1 MINVRIV
8 YGAYK
13 NIRNAAWQVL
23 IDFSVCE
30 LPVSVSRIAKMADIQ
45 IKRDSDVHMLE
56 PNEFGRSFLVGN
68 QWYIVYDDT
77 KKPEMSRFTIAHELG
92 HIFLGHGLKDGKH
105 HSRTFDTDKPI
116 IETEADMLA
125 ARILSPACVLW
136 ALDLH
141 TAEEISK
148 ICSISET
155 AAKYRAERMAILY
168 ERNMFLSHPLERQ
181 LFAQF
186 KPYIENKKSEANR
199 FGG

>member
-1 MINVRIV
+1 MRIV

-56 PNEFGRSFLVGN
+56 PNEFGRSFLVGD

-105 HSRTFDTDKPI
+105 HSRITD
-116 IETEADMLA
+116 
-125 ARILSPACVLW
+125 
-136 ALDLH
+136 
-141 TAEEISK
+141 
-148 ICSISET
+148 T

-168 ERNMFLSHPLERQ
+168 ARNMFLSHPLERQ

>member
-1 MINVRIV
+1 MRIV

-30 LPVSVSRIAKMADIQ
+30 LPVSVSRIAKMAGIQ
-45 IKRDSDVHMLE
+45 IKRDSDVRMLE
-56 PNEFGRSFLVGN
+56 PNEFGRSFLVDN
-68 QWYIVYDDT
+68 QWYIVYDNT
-77 KKPEMSRFTIAHELG
+77 KKTEMCRFTIAHELG
-92 HIFLGHGLKDGKH
+92 HIFLGHDLKDGKH
-105 HSRTFDTDKPI
+105 HSRTFDTNKPI

-141 TAEEISK
+141 TPEEISA
-148 ICSISET
+148 ICNISAT
-155 AAKYRAERMAILY
+155 AAKVRAERMAILY
-168 ERNMFLSHPLERQ
+168 NRNMFLSHPLERQ
-181 LFAQF
+181 IFAQF

-199 FGG
+199 FGE